1 MQNASKWFLVSIV
14 LLSAIGAVAQT
25 AATNGQTV
33 SARENGTA
41 TIATVAAA
49 RLNAPADIF
58 MSHLESDGLLDHVFM
73 KAIASLAPTH
83 SVSTAIDLCRPSCTG
98 GLVCCLCLSTT
109 CETRAQCNLDCQK

>member
-1 MQNASKWFLVSIV
+1 MRNASKWFLASIV

-25 AATNGQTV
+25 VATNGQAE

-41 TIATVAAA
+41 TVATVAAA
-49 RLNAPADIF
+49 RLNAPAELF
-58 MSHLESDGLLDHVFM
+58 MSHLQSAGLLDHIFM

-83 SVSTAIDLCRPSCTG
+83 SVSTALVGCNPSCTD
-98 GLVCCLCLSTT
+98 GLVCCLCLSAT